1 MYITLEEARALYKQG
16 GPARTVALRAYKEE
30 EIINDFTLVRQ
41 LPDVEHTPLT
51 NLYAQLR
58 KAYRQISA
66 GRPVELTKGEMFTYL
81 RLVFSSTKF
90 KRRYGEYKQD
100 VAIDGESYRLYAGI
114 SSSTFS
120 GKLGYENDGVPC
132 GSALLYNS
140 WAFRDREQALHFV
153 NTFYKELVLLE
164 LGDSH
169 DLVFEDKYEKATKR
183 DVG

>member
-66 GRPVELTKGEMFTYL
+66 GRPVELTKGGSVYL
-81 RLVFSSTKF
+81 PEIGFSSTKF

-100 VAIDGESYRLYAGI
+100 VAIDGEPYRLYTGI

-169 DLVFEDKYEKATKR
+169 DLIFEDKYEKATKR